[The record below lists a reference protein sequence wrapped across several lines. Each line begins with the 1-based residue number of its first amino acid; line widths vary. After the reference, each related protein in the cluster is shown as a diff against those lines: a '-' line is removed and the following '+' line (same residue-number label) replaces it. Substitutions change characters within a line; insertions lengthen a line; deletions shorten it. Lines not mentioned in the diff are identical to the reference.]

1 MLEVELA
8 VDVAAF
14 VDGVVAG
21 YYSSVVA
28 DFGVFDPVHVFV
40 ASVDHLAAA

>member
-1 MLEVELA
+1 MLEVGLA

-14 VDGVVAG
+14 VDGVVVVG
-21 YYSSVVA
+21 YYSSAAV
-28 DFGVFDPVHVFV
+28 DFGVFDPVHV